1 MPIHKTKSGGWQWGK
16 SGKVYYGQGAKEKAE
31 KQAKAAYANG
41 YREGGK
47 K

>member
-16 SGKVYYGQGAKEKAE
+16 SGKVYFGKDAKEKAE

-41 YREGGK
+41 YKEK